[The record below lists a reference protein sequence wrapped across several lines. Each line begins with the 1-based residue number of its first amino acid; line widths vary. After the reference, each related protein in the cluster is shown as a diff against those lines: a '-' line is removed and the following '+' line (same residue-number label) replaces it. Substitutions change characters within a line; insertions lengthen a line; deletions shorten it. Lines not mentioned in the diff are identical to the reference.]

1 MDVDSVPLS
10 SDLKEKMWVPGP
22 DGDMY
27 YNMRY
32 FWGFVQIQ
40 DMLDQA
46 IIQSQGHS
54 PVGVYL
60 QQFPYPCFK
69 RDNYNSG
76 LYTAQI
82 IPVALIFGFSLIV
95 AISVRDN
102 VWEKES
108 QNIQLM
114 RVMGVNYSDILLA
127 NFSLLLVINIVDT
140 SLLTIILYFGGLMP
154 YSNPAILYLV
164 IFSFGMSVIMF
175 IFLLS
180 MLLEKASSGSVAAFL
195 IFIITFLPF
204 IIIISLE
211 EQVHFLLKMAANL
224 FMSTSFG
231 FCLLYMTRYE
241 QRGEGSQWENLT
253 SSPLDD
259 DESNLL
265 ISLVFLLVDTALYFI
280 LAVLIGKFT
289 SLSGQLGGRRRR
301 KLRSHEREDEPGS
314 VSGIHITGLRK
325 HFRLDRRKTKV
336 AVDIEELLIPENEI
350 TGLLGHNGAGKST
363 TISMIT
369 GMLPP
374 TEGQIRIKNSENND
388 IIGYCP
394 QFSILYDNLTVR
406 EHLEFY
412 ANLKS
417 NQGQGEKGV
426 TLMMSKMNILD
437 KSETLSC
444 NLSEG
449 MRRRLSVGIA
459 FIGDSKVVV
468 LDEPTSGV
476 DPRSRK
482 DIWRLISQYKEGRT
496 ILVSTHYMDEAEALC
511 DKIIILDQG
520 QMVETGTSKELQSRH
535 GLDLKLEIQTEVSTE
550 VSSVTSRVSTPSSLV
565 SSNNRIDEHVS
576 SLCPTIRRDGS
587 ASHRKRVYTLP
598 SKDLKD
604 LSLYQKLFAVLEN
617 EKEILNIKSFSI
629 SSPSLEDI
637 FLGIVSN
644 SETRTVT
651 VNKSKKGKVV
661 PEDVSVSKSTLL
673 SDVSSTSSGYSSV
686 VSPLAASVPQPDR
699 QGPLTRLL
707 YQVSALLLK
716 RGLNFLGNK
725 RMILLTFFIPT
736 VLLVLAMVTAT
747 IRPVTRTPKILLTPS
762 MYGPGSVSF
771 TSNVNHEE
779 DNIMERFFKE
789 PGIGTTCMENFT
801 SEASTH
807 YVACSP
813 LAEYSYCSNCTVLLD
828 TACSCSPTN
837 SWQCRQEEGGIT
849 VRLSTENTTDVVYN
863 LGDLTHPNTWIL
875 NTFDQFIEERY
886 GGWRLGAERE
896 LTDRVGVRREN
907 AVVWYNNKGFHAVSG
922 YLNAINNAR
931 LRAAVQ
937 AEPERFG
944 ITAYSHPIRGKASQ
958 VTGQSLEQHIS
969 DYSLSLLMAVV
980 LTFLPASSIIYLI
993 EERTTEQKLVQRTYK
1008 AGPLTYWT
1016 AVFLWDLCRDLLFL
1030 SLAAL
1035 VIFLFQVRSFTANQ
1049 NLGASLVL
1057 MLLYC
1062 TASNSL
1068 VYLLEKCFR
1077 EPSMGQIIVLTSFI
1091 FISLLT
1097 SITML
1102 MLTMFW
1108 WIRPLQ
1114 KAKEFLEIFLLIF
1127 PPYALSKSD

>member
-164 IFSFGMSVIMF
+164 IFSFGISVIMF

-241 QRGEGSQWENLT
+241 QRGEGSHWENLT

-314 VSGIHITGLRK
+314 VPGIHITGLRK

-426 TLMMSKMNILD
+426 NLMMSKMNILD

-550 VSSVTSRVSTPSSLV
+550 VSSVTSRVSSPSSLV

-673 SDVSSTSSGYSSV
+673 SDVSSTSSGCSSV
-686 VSPLAASVPQPDR
+686 VSPLAASVPQPAH

-896 LTDRVGVRREN
+896 LTDRVGVRKEN

-1091 FISLLT
+1091 FTSLLT